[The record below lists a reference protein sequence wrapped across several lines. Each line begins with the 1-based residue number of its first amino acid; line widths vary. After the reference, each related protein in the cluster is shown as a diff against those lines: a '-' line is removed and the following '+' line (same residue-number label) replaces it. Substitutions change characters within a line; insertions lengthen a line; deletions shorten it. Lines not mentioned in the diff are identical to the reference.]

1 MKQKNL
7 LTPSE
12 KTPAKNQ
19 PQKRFE
25 NLVNQFIVAQ
35 DVALSSRK
43 TYAQSIRQFLAWLST
58 EHDADCP
65 TRETVLRYKEQLDLR
80 QLRPFTRSSYLVA
93 VRKFFEWAEGEKLY
107 PNIAKGVKGLRRSV
121 KTHQK
126 SALTFDQIEELLK
139 GIDRRTLQGMRDYAI
154 INLLCRTGLRLI
166 EVKRA
171 LIEDLEMRADGR
183 AVLWVRGKGRE
194 GKDDFVVITDESLEP
209 ITSYLR
215 DRKPKQLT
223 EPLFTSVS
231 DRNYGENLTTCS
243 LSRIIKRRLRAIG
256 IDTRRLSAHS
266 LRHTFGVMAIKAG
279 ASLYE
284 VQLAMRHTSPA
295 TTEIYLGDIEQ
306 AKRLEGGPEQRI
318 SELMRQLKKSA

>member
-1 MKQKNL
+1 MKQKTSL
-7 LTPSE
+7 ALRK
-12 KTPAKNQ
+12 KTPVKNRSQ
-19 PQKRFE
+19 NNFE
-25 NLVNQFIVAQ
+25 QLIDQFIVDQ

-43 TYAQSIRQFLAWLST
+43 TYRQSILQFFKWLDRES
-58 EHDADCP
+58 DAATP
-65 TRETVLRYKEQLDLR
+65 TRETVLRYKAQLDAY

-93 VRKFFEWAEGEKLY
+93 VRKFFEWTEGKKYY
-107 PNIAKGVKGLRRSV
+107 PNIAKGVKGLRRST

-126 SALTFDQIEELLK
+126 SALTFEQIAGLLN
-139 GIDRRTLQGMRDYAI
+139 GIDCSSLQGMRDYAL

-166 EVKRA
+166 EVSRA
-171 LIEDLEMRADGR
+171 LLEDLEQRSDGK

-194 GKDDFVVITDESLEP
+194 GKDDFVVITDEVMEP
-209 ITSYLR
+209 IAQYLVKR
-215 DRKPKQLT
+215 HPKQLI

-231 DRNYGENLTTCS
+231 DRNFGKKLTTFS
-243 LSRIIKRRLRAIG
+243 LSRIVKRRLRAIG
-256 IDTRRLSAHS
+256 IDTRRLTAHS

-318 SELMRQLKKSA
+318 SELLKKLQK

>member
-1 MKQKNL
+1 MKQEIIA
-7 LTPSE
+7 TRDE
-12 KTPAKNQ
+12 KTPAKNAS
-19 PQKRFE
+19 QKNFYS
-25 NLVNQFIVAQ
+25 LIDQFIKDQ

-43 TYAQSIRQFLAWLST
+43 TYRQSLQQFFRWL
-58 EHDADCP
+58 EHEEDAVAP
-65 TRETVLRYKEQLDLR
+65 TRETILRYKEQLDLR

-93 VRKFFEWAEGEKLY
+93 VRKFFEWAEGQKCY
-107 PNIAKGVKGLRRSV
+107 PNIAKGVKGLRRST

-126 SALTFDQIEELLK
+126 SALTFDQISQILTAIEL
-139 GIDRRTLQGMRDYAI
+139 DSLQGMRDYAL

-171 LIEDLEMRADGR
+171 LIEDLDMRSDGK

-194 GKDDFVVITDESLEP
+194 GKDDFVVITDEVLEP
-209 ITSYLR
+209 IATYLKKR
-215 DRKPKQLT
+215 APKQLI

-231 DRNYGENLTTCS
+231 DRNFGGRLTTFS
-243 LSRIIKRRLRAIG
+243 LSRIVKRRLRAIG
-256 IDTRRLSAHS
+256 VDSRRLSAHS

-318 SELMRQLKKSA
+318 SELLKKMKG

>member
-1 MKQKNL
+1 MKQKIMVRAG
-7 LTPSE
+7 E
-12 KTPAKNQ
+12 KTPLKNQ
-19 PQKRFE
+19 PGSRFDC
-25 NLVNQFIVAQ
+25 LVNQFIESQ

-43 TYAQSIRQFLAWLST
+43 TYGQSIRQFFAWLT
-58 EHDADCP
+58 LEHDAAKP
-65 TRETVLRYKEQLDLR
+65 TRETILRYKEQLDLR

-107 PNIAKGVKGLRRSV
+107 PNIAKGVKGLRRTV

-126 SALTFDQIEELLK
+126 SALTFGQIEELLG
-139 GIDRRTLQGMRDYAI
+139 GIEQKTVQGKRDYAI

-171 LIEDLEMRADGR
+171 SIEDLETRSDGK

-194 GKDDFVVITDESLEP
+194 GKDDFVVITDETLEP
-209 ITSYLR
+209 IVQYLR
-215 DRKPKQLT
+215 ERKPKQLT
-223 EPLFTSVS
+223 EPLFASVS
-231 DRNYGENLTTCS
+231 DRNFGKSITTCS
-243 LSRIIKRRLRAIG
+243 LSRMVKQRLRAIG

-318 SELMRQLKKSA
+318 SELLRGLKK

>member
-1 MKQKNL
+1 MKQKIMIPVSKKTPIKIQSQRNFYNL
-7 LTPSE
+7 LD
-12 KTPAKNQ
+12 
-19 PQKRFE
+19 
-25 NLVNQFIVAQ
+25 QFIEAQ

-43 TYAQSIRQFLAWLST
+43 TYLQSLRQFFCWL
-58 EHDADCP
+58 EAEDDAANP
-65 TRETVLRYKEQLDLR
+65 TRETILRYKEQLDLR

-107 PNIAKGVKGLRRSV
+107 PNIAKGVKGLRRSGKV
-121 KTHQK
+121 HQK
-126 SALTFDQIEELLK
+126 GALTIGQIEQLL
-139 GIDRRTLQGMRDYAI
+139 GAINRSDLQGLRDYAI

-166 EVKRA
+166 ELKRA
-171 LIEDLEMRADGR
+171 SLEDLEMRSDGK

-194 GKDDFVVITDESLEP
+194 GKDDFVVITDETLEP
-209 ITSYLR
+209 ITDYLR
-215 DRKPKQLT
+215 TRKPKQLT
-223 EPLFTSVS
+223 EPLFTSIS
-231 DRNYGENLTTCS
+231 DRNFGGKLTTFS
-243 LSRIIKRRLRAIG
+243 LSRIVKSRLRNIG

-318 SELMRQLKKSA
+318 SDLLKSLKKG